1 MSFETKRDPERFRH
15 LERLFELLLSV
26 DPARWDEVV
35 ADRALDPR
43 LASEARRLLL
53 LERSGEPHRYLTHL
67 VAAARTVLKVD
78 ADHPDGGLH
87 PGPTRMD

>member
-15 LERLFELLLSV
+15 LERLFELLLTV

-43 LASEARRLLL
+43 LASEARRLLI

-67 VAAARTVLKVD
+67 VSAARTVLRVD
-78 ADHPDGGLH
+78 ADHPGGGLH
-87 PGPTRMD
+87 LGHGQME